1 MGERVGE
8 REVSLS
14 YLVSLFGQINCEGG
28 GREIGEYI
36 MQCYERGQ

>member
-28 GREIGEYI
+28 EMGEYI

>member
-28 GREIGEYI
+28 REIGEYI

>member
-1 MGERVGE
+1 MGERVHE

-14 YLVSLFGQINCEGG
+14 YLVRLFGQINCEGG
-28 GREIGEYI
+28 KEIGEYI

>member
-28 GREIGEYI
+28 GRN
-36 MQCYERGQ
+36 RGIYNAVL